1 MVPRGTVLGQTPGV
15 HDSADHPAPD
25 SFPRRQAR
33 TRRFTLG
40 APRGF
45 TPSPDGRRVAFLR
58 SRGGTDPLTCLWVL
72 DVGTGQERLVADPAA
87 LGGADEDL
95 PPEERARRE
104 RSREQAGGIVA
115 FAADRELATAAFAL
129 GGQLHLVGLDG
140 SDAGP
145 RPVDAPAGV
154 IDPRPDP
161 TGRRVAFVAGG
172 ALWLHDVAAGTS
184 APLVEPDG
192 DGVTWGLADFAAA
205 EEMGRMRGFW
215 WAPDGGALL
224 VARVD
229 TTPVQRWW
237 IADPEHPDRAPAPVA
252 YPAAGTP
259 NALVGL
265 HVVGL
270 DGTRTPVA
278 WGDEE
283 YLATAAWDEAGPLL
297 SVQPR
302 DQTALRVVRVDPATG
317 AGTTVHEQRDPA
329 WVDIVPGVPAVA
341 GGLLTVQAREGTHRL
356 CRDGEPLT
364 PEGLQVRAVL
374 DVDGGVDGDTVLFTA
389 STDPVSVGLW
399 TAGPDGVVPVA
410 VEPGVHTGALAG
422 GTLVL
427 TRRDL
432 DGDGARTTVHRDGTV
447 REIASHA
454 AAPGLVPSVA
464 LLSVGAR
471 ELRTALLLPAGH
483 EPGTPLPVLMDP
495 YGGPHA
501 QRVVAHRA
509 AHLTSQWFADQ
520 GFAVVVVDGR
530 GTPGRGPE
538 FERAVHGD
546 LAGPVLDDQV
556 DALRA
561 VAAEHPDLD
570 LTRVGIRGWSFG
582 GYLAALAVLRRPDVF
597 HAAVAGAP
605 VTDWALYDTHY
616 TERYLGLPGSEAY
629 ARSSLIADAPALTRP
644 LLLVHGLAD
653 DNVVAAHTL
662 RLSSALLAAGRPH
675 QVLPLSGVTH
685 MTPQEVVA
693 ENLLMLQVRFLRD
706 ALAA

>member
-1 MVPRGTVLGQTPGV
+1 VP
-15 HDSADHPAPD
+15 HSADDATRD

-45 TPSPDGRRVAFLR
+45 TPSPDGTRVAFLR
-58 SRGGTDPLTCLWVL
+58 SRGGTDPLTCLWLL

-87 LGGADEDL
+87 LGDPAEEDL

-115 FAADRELATAAFAL
+115 FATDRDLTTAAFAL
-129 GGQLHLVGLDG
+129 GGRLHLTPLDG
-140 SDAGP
+140 GEP
-145 RPVDAPAGV
+145 RLADTPPGV

-184 APLVEPDG
+184 APLVGPDAE
-192 DGVTWGLADFAAA
+192 GVTWGLADFTAA
-205 EEMGRMRGFW
+205 EEMGRLRGFW
-215 WAPDGGALL
+215 WSPDGEALL

-229 TTPVQRWW
+229 TAPVQRWW

-259 NALVGL
+259 NALVEL
-265 HVVGL
+265 HVVRL

-278 WGDEE
+278 WGEEE
-283 YLATAAWDEAGPLL
+283 YLATAAWDEDGPLL

-302 DQTALRVVRVDPATG
+302 DQTALRVVRADPATG
-317 AGTTVHEQRDPA
+317 ACTTLHEQRDPA
-329 WVDIVPGVPAVA
+329 WVDLVPGVPAVA
-341 GGLLTVQAREGTHRL
+341 GGLITVEARDGAHRL
-356 CRDGEPLT
+356 CRDGVPLT
-364 PEGLQVRAVL
+364 PDGLQVRAVL
-374 DVDGGVDGDTVLFTA
+374 DVDGGADGDTVLFTA
-389 STDPVSVGLW
+389 STDPVSTGLW
-399 TAGPDGVVPVA
+399 TLGPDGVAPVA
-410 VEPGVHTGALAG
+410 TEPGVHTGALAG
-422 GTLVL
+422 GTLVI

-432 DGDGARTTVHRDGTV
+432 DSDGARTAVHRGDTT
-447 REIASHA
+447 REIASLA
-454 AAPGLVPSVA
+454 ADPGLVPSVT
-464 LLSVGAR
+464 LLTVGAR
-471 ELRTALLLPAGH
+471 DLRTALLLPTGH
-483 EPGTPLPVLMDP
+483 RPGTPLPVLVDP

-520 GFAVVVVDGR
+520 GFAVVVTDGR

-556 DALRA
+556 DALHA

-616 TERYLGLPGSEAY
+616 TERYLGLPGGEPY
-629 ARSSLIADAPALTRP
+629 TRSSIVADAPALERP

-693 ENLLMLQVRFLRD
+693 ENLLLLQVRFLRD
-706 ALAA
+706 ALGG